1 MFTFQATRCWL
12 AASMILV
19 SLCASVHASSR
30 AIDSLPLRADGN
42 TRVLPAGNH
51 SGQFLVDQPLH
62 LRCEP
67 GAVLDSG
74 GKGNLLTIRAADVT
88 IEGCTL
94 RNWGSNLTDMN
105 AGIFVEPSATG
116 VTLRNNDLRGPA
128 FGIWSDGT
136 RSLTVEGNRVEGDRD
151 YRAQERGNG
160 IHLINTNEARV
171 IDNQVRHVRDGIYLG
186 NSNSNLIEG
195 NLMEDLRF
203 GIHYMFSQSNRVIG
217 NTTRRTRTGYAL
229 MQSRMLTVENNR
241 SEDDRNYGILMNF
254 ITYSTITNNFV
265 SNVQRGQTGDDSMIK
280 GGEGKALFIYNSLF
294 NTIEHNHFE
303 RSNLGIHLTAGSEN
317 NRISQNAFVGNEQ
330 QVKYVATRSQEW
342 SVDGRGNFWSDYLG
356 WDRNDDGL
364 GDVPYEP
371 NDNVDR
377 LLWMYPQ
384 VRLLMSSPA
393 IQVLR
398 WVQRAFPVMKMQGV
412 QDSHPLMQLPTTHL
426 IQRTQE
432 AN

>member
-186 NSNSNLIEG
+186 NSNNNLIEG